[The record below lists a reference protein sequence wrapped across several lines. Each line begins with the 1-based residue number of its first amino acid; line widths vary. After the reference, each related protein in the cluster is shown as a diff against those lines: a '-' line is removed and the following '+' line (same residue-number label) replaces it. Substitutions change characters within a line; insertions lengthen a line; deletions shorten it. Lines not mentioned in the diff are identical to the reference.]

1 MSAPITL
8 NGRLGAEPE
17 YKVSNS
23 GIPLCNL
30 RVVTN
35 GRKLN
40 AATQQWEDI
49 DTTWWHVTAFNKV
62 AENAAT
68 LTKGQRVLIVG
79 KIRERSWETPA
90 GEKRSR
96 HEVVADEVAAVPKPG
111 AAPSSSTPAADPWA
125 EEAPF

>member
-8 NGRLGAEPE
+8 NGRLGADPE

-49 DTTWWHVTAFNKV
+49 DTTWWAVTAFKATAEV
-62 AENAAT
+62 AAQ
-68 LTKGQRVLIVG
+68 LTKGQRVIVIG
-79 KIRERSWETPA
+79 KVRERQWETPA

-96 HEVVADEVAAVPKPG
+96 HEVVADEVAAVPKAG
-111 AAPSSSTPAADPWA
+111 AAPSSLTPAADPWA